1 MINQVRQWG
10 LEAIAF
16 TSDSWYASKDN
27 LNLLKNVQMGF
38 VVGVAKNRQVRV
50 RNGTYQRVDQLNIP
64 ELGLKVHLKAVGMV
78 KVFCQQF
85 KNESRRYYVMY
96 QPEAQKLKNQLERIW
111 NSYTQFIGEQ
121 KATIEQ
127 ANNYVG
133 YKDLEY
139 V

>member
-96 QPEAQKLKNQLERIW
+96 
-111 NSYTQFIGEQ
+111 
-121 KATIEQ
+121 
-127 ANNYVG
+127 
-133 YKDLEY
+133 
-139 V
+139 